1 MRKMLAVVSAVVML
15 LCCTIPAM
23 ADSSSLTGTWVSC
36 SDQSMMVILTLDE
49 NMTGKFIVIYSFA
62 DASKLSTVVIDAS
75 WSANGNNVT
84 VKTGSGK
91 LDVGDGMILTINPST
106 LELIYE
112 NGFLYNNTKS
122 QKFVKVS

>member
-1 MRKMLAVVSAVVML
+1 MRKMLAVVSAAVML

-36 SDQSMMVILTLDE
+36 SGQSMMVILTLDE
-49 NMTGKFIVIYSFA
+49 NMTGKFTVLYSFA
-62 DASKLSTVVIDAS
+62 DASKLSAAVIDAS

-106 LELIYE
+106 MELIYE

>member
-1 MRKMLAVVSAVVML
+1 MRKMLAVVSTVVML

-36 SDQSMMVILTLDE
+36 SGQSMMVILTLDE
-49 NMTGKFIVIYSFA
+49 NMTGKFTVLYSFA
-62 DASKLSTVVIDAS
+62 DASKLSAAVIDAS

-106 LELIYE
+106 MELIYE
-112 NGFLYNNTKS
+112 NGFLYNNTKN